1 MINKRCKNTLHKKY
15 RRYRSD
21 IWGKLALKQ
30 KNNFIT
36 NLIYDFSQMALRRRL
51 RKVTFK
57 ARRRIQKSFG
67 KTLKRISFKNFN
79 YDITVKAK
87 QQRFRP
93 SSKRGNLLKM
103 RRQISLYYGGGR
115 IRSKTF
121 RRYSRL
127 IAEKAN
133 RKTMLIGSTVHHE
146 YTNRRT
152 YASLV
157 ESRLDVLLL
166 RCNFVD
172 SIYRART
179 FVFHHKCKVQGM
191 TRVKHPGMLIK
202 NYQRFMLKNNYAKTI
217 KQNLI
222 KRMFSKRTFIN
233 VPSYIFVNYA
243 LMFAFRIENPI
254 TRLVSFPFAE
264 QPGALANFRKSFRML

>member
-30 KNNFIT
+30 RNNFIT
-36 NLIYDFSQMALRRRL
+36 NLIYDFAQMALRRRL

-57 ARRRIQKSFG
+57 ARRRVRKVFG

-93 SSKRGNLLKM
+93 SSRRGNLLKM

-115 IRSKTF
+115 IRAKTF

-127 IAEKAN
+127 IVEKAN
-133 RKTMLIGSTVHHE
+133 RKTIYIDKTPYHE
-146 YTNRRT
+146 YANPTT

-179 FVFHHKCKVQGM
+179 FVFHRKCKVQGL
-191 TRVKHPGMLIK
+191 TRVSHPAMLIK
-202 NYQRFMLKNNYAKTI
+202 NYQRFMLKGNYAKNI
-217 KQNLI
+217 RHNLV
-222 KRMFSKRTFIN
+222 KRMKSKRTFIN
-233 VPSYIFVNYA
+233 TPSYIFVNYA
-243 LMFAFRIENPI
+243 LMIAFKIENPI